1 MSKPSCSH
9 SMYDQHI
16 ENSKKKANR
25 LINETSPYLLQH
37 AYNPVDWYPWG
48 KNALEKARSED
59 KPIFLSI
66 GYSSCHWCHVMA
78 HESFED
84 EEIAKIMNENF
95 VNIKVD
101 REERAD
107 LDDIYQR
114 VCQLAAGSG
123 GWPLSVF
130 LTPDQKPFYIG
141 TYFPKISRYGM
152 PGFLS
157 IVKQLADTYS
167 SNKKEV
173 LSATSEFMRALSGAA
188 EDVSPSRPLGV
199 EPERSL
205 LDEAA
210 VSLLH
215 FGDSTYGGFG
225 QAPKFPNPSNLLFM
239 LRYYELSRISKF
251 KDFVVLTADR
261 MASGGIHDHLGGG
274 FSRYS
279 TDQKWLV
286 PHFEKMLYDNA
297 LLIQLFS
304 EIYQVTQDEKY
315 LEVLHKSIR
324 YVLEE
329 MTSPEGCF
337 YSAEDADSEGEEG
350 KYYLWTKREILEIL
364 NDKTDAD
371 IFCFYYGVTEGG
383 NFEGKNILNRQNNRT
398 FLSQKFER
406 PVRVID
412 DILRSSEEKLLEA
425 RKQRVHPGKDDK
437 AITSWNSLM
446 ISALVKAYRVTSEE
460 TYLKA
465 AVRAA
470 DFIEARMSSPDGRL
484 YRIFKNGKPK
494 LNSYLD
500 DYAFYANSLIDLFEV
515 LPIPRYVNSALT
527 HTDFMLDHFW
537 DTQRNDGFF
546 FTSDDHE
553 ELIIRTKNY
562 YDLAIPSGN
571 SVAALNLLRL
581 YHFSQR
587 NEFLKKSEDIFK
599 SVSSIAR
606 DNPFGFGHLLISL
619 YTYVKK
625 PIEFTVVKG
634 REPNEDTFYK
644 MLTLL
649 NKAYIPNGIF
659 AFVTSGADLDQLD
672 LLPFFKGKLTPT
684 NAQADRSTRAY
695 VCKNFVCSPP
705 MHTFPELENY
715 MKTNGLVRD

>member
-48 KNALEKARSED
+48 KSALEKARSED
-59 KPIFLSI
+59 RPIFLSI

-141 TYFPKISRYGM
+141 TYFPKVSRYGM

-157 IVKQLADTYS
+157 IVKQLADTYT

-274 FSRYS
+274 FARYS

-304 EIYQVTQDEKY
+304 EIYQVTEDEKY
-315 LEVLHKSIR
+315 LEVLRKSIR

-364 NDKTDAD
+364 NDRTAVDV
-371 IFCFYYGVTEGG
+371 FCLYYGVTEGG

-398 FLSQKFER
+398 FLSQKFDK
-406 PVRVID
+406 PLHVID

-425 RKQRVHPGKDDK
+425 RKQRLRPGKDDK

-484 YRIFKNGKPK
+484 YRIFKNGKAK

-500 DYAFYANSLIDLFEV
+500 DYAFYVNSLIDLFEV

-634 REPNEDTFYK
+634 REPNGNTFYK

-659 AFVTSGADLDQLD
+659 TFVKSGTDLDQLD
-672 LLPFFKGKLTPT
+672 LFPFFKGKLKPT
-684 NAQADRSTRAY
+684 SPQENRSTRAY

-705 MHTFPELENY
+705 MHTFHELENY
-715 MKTNGLVRD
+715 MKTNSLVRD

>member
-1 MSKPSCSH
+1 MDVIRIEKSNRKP
-9 SMYDQHI
+9 
-16 ENSKKKANR
+16 NK
-25 LINETSPYLLQH
+25 LVTETSPYLLQH

-84 EEIAKIMNENF
+84 DEIASVMNENF

-107 LDDIYQR
+107 LDDVYQR

-141 TYFPKISRYGM
+141 TYFPKNPRYGM
-152 PGFLS
+152 PGFMS
-157 IVKQLADTYS
+157 IIKQLAETYVH
-167 SNKKEV
+167 NKKEI
-173 LSATSEFMRALSGAA
+173 LTATAEFMNALSGAA
-188 EDVSPSRPLGV
+188 EDVSTNRPIGV
-199 EPERSL
+199 ESERSV

-215 FGDSTYGGFG
+215 FGDPINGGFG

-239 LRYYELSRISKF
+239 LRYFELSKISKF
-251 KDFVVLTADR
+251 KDFVVFTADK
-261 MASGGIHDHLGGG
+261 MISGGIHDHLGGG
-274 FSRYS
+274 FARYS
-279 TDQKWLV
+279 TDQKWLI

-304 EIYQVTQDEKY
+304 EIYQVTRDEKY
-315 LEVLHKSIR
+315 VDVLHKTIG
-324 YVLEE
+324 YVLRE
-329 MTSPEGCF
+329 MTSEDGCF

-364 NDKTDAD
+364 NNQMEAE
-371 IFCFYYGVTEGG
+371 IFCLYYGVTEGG
-383 NFEGKNILNRQNNRT
+383 NFEGKNILNSQSNQV
-398 FLSQKFER
+398 FLSQKYDK
-406 PVRVID
+406 PVQVIYN
-412 DILRSSEEKLLEA
+412 ILRSAETRLFEA
-425 RKQRVHPGKDDK
+425 RTQRVHPGKDDK

-465 AVRAA
+465 AVKATE
-470 DFIEARMSSPDGRL
+470 FIEARMSSPDGRL
-484 YRIFKNGKPK
+484 CRIFKNGQAK

-500 DYAFYANSLIDLFEV
+500 DYAFYVNSLLDLFEV
-515 LPIPRYVNSALT
+515 LPIPRYMNSALR
-527 HTDFMLDHFW
+527 HTDFMLDRFW
-537 DTQRNDGFF
+537 DKQRNDGFF

-571 SVAALNLLRL
+571 SVAAMNLMRL

-587 NEFLKKSEDIFK
+587 DAYLKKSEDIIR
-599 SVSSIAR
+599 SVSSVAR
-606 DNPFGFGHLLISL
+606 DNPFGFGHFLISL
-619 YTYVKK
+619 YMYVKR
-625 PIEFTVVKG
+625 PIEFTVVQG
-634 REPNEDTFYK
+634 REPNEDTFYN

-649 NKAYIPNGIF
+649 NRAYIPNGIF
-659 AFVTSGADLDQLD
+659 AYVKSDTDFNQLEQQ
-672 LLPFFKGKLTPT
+672 LPFFKGKLKPARSQT
-684 NAQADRSTRAY
+684 NSSTRAY
-695 VCKNFVCSPP
+695 VCKNFACSPA
-705 MHTFPELENY
+705 MYTSRELENY
-715 MKTNGLVRD
+715 IRPNNLVGD

>member
-1 MSKPSCSH
+1 
-9 SMYDQHI
+9 MYDQQI
-16 ENSKKKANR
+16 DRNSKKANK

-48 KNALEKARSED
+48 KNALEKARAEN

-107 LDDIYQR
+107 LDDVYQR

-152 PGFLS
+152 PGFMS
-157 IVKQLADTYS
+157 IVKQLADTYVN
-167 SNKKEV
+167 NKSEI
-173 LSATSEFMRALSGAA
+173 LSATSEFMHALSGSA
-188 EDVSPSRPLGV
+188 EDVSFSRSVGV
-199 EPERSL
+199 EPERSV

-215 FGDSTYGGFG
+215 FGDPTYGGFG
-225 QAPKFPNPSNLLFM
+225 QAPKFPNPSNLMFM
-239 LRYYELSRISKF
+239 LRYYELSKISKF
-251 KDFVVLTADR
+251 KDFVVFTADK
-261 MASGGIHDHLGGG
+261 MVSGGIHDHLGGG

-304 EIYQVTQDEKY
+304 EIYQVTHDEKY
-315 LEVLHKSIR
+315 IEVLHKSIR
-324 YVLEE
+324 YVLGE

-350 KYYLWTKREILEIL
+350 KYYLWTKREISEIL
-364 NDKTDAD
+364 NNKTDAD
-371 IFCFYYGVTEGG
+371 IFCLYYGVTEGG
-383 NFEGKNILNRQNNRT
+383 NFEGKNILNSQNNQP
-398 FLSQKFER
+398 FLSQKFDK
-406 PVRVID
+406 PVQVIE
-412 DILRSSEEKLLEA
+412 DILRSSEA
-425 RKQRVHPGKDDK
+425 RLFNTRMRRVHPGKDDK
-437 AITSWNSLM
+437 VIASWNSLM

-460 TYLKA
+460 TYLEA
-465 AVRAA
+465 AVKAA
-470 DFIEARMSSPDGRL
+470 DFIQERMSSPDGRL
-484 YRIFKNGKPK
+484 HRIFKNGQSK

-500 DYAFYANSLIDLFEV
+500 DYAFYVNSLIDLFEV
-515 LPIPRYVNSALT
+515 LPIPRFMNSALR

-537 DTQRNDGFF
+537 DKQRNDGFF

-587 NEFLKKSEDIFK
+587 NDYLIKSEDIFR

-606 DNPFGFGHLLISL
+606 DNPFGFGHFLISL
-619 YTYVKK
+619 YMYVKR
-625 PIEFTVVKG
+625 PIEFTVVLG
-634 REPNEDTFYK
+634 SEPNADTFNK
-644 MLTLL
+644 MLKLL
-649 NKAYIPNGIF
+649 NREYIPYGIF
-659 AFVTSGADLDQLD
+659 AFVESNSDFHQLEHMSS
-672 LLPFFKGKLTPT
+672 FFKGKLELTSPPA
-684 NAQADRSTRAY
+684 NRSTRAY
-695 VCKNFVCSPP
+695 VCKNSVCFPP
-705 MHTFPELENY
+705 MYKFHELENY
-715 MKTNGLVRD
+715 IKSGSLVGE

>member
-1 MSKPSCSH
+1 M
-9 SMYDQHI
+9 DDDHI
-16 ENSKKKANR
+16 NKNNKKANR

-37 AYNPVDWYPWG
+37 AYNPVNWYSWG
-48 KNALEKARSED
+48 KDALEKARSED

-107 LDDIYQR
+107 LDDVYQR

-141 TYFPKISRYGM
+141 TYFPKNSRYGM
-152 PGFLS
+152 PGFMS
-157 IVKQLADTYS
+157 IIKQLADTYVN
-167 SNKKEV
+167 NKKEV
-173 LSATSEFMRALSGAA
+173 LRATSEFMHALSGAA
-188 EDVSPSRPLGV
+188 EDISSSRPIQV
-199 EPERSL
+199 EPERSV

-225 QAPKFPNPSNLLFM
+225 QAPKFPNPSNLMFM
-239 LRYYELSRISKF
+239 LRYYELSKISKF
-251 KDFVVLTADR
+251 KDFVVFTADK

-274 FSRYS
+274 FARYS

-315 LEVLHKSIR
+315 IEVLHKSIR
-324 YVLEE
+324 YVLREL
-329 MTSPEGCF
+329 TSEDGLF

-350 KYYLWTKREILEIL
+350 KYYLWTKGEILEIL
-364 NDKTDAD
+364 NNKTDAD
-371 IFCFYYGVTEGG
+371 IFCLYYGVTEGG
-383 NFEGKNILNRQNNRT
+383 NFEGKNILNSQNNKV
-398 FLSQKFER
+398 FLSQKFDK
-406 PVRVID
+406 PVQVID
-412 DILRSSEEKLLEA
+412 DILRSSEARLFEA
-425 RKQRVHPGKDDK
+425 RMGRVRPGKDDK

-465 AVRAA
+465 AVKAA

-484 YRIFKNGKPK
+484 FRIFKNGQPK

-500 DYAFYANSLIDLFEV
+500 DYAFYVNSLIDLFEV
-515 LPIPRYVNSALT
+515 LPIPRYMNSALR
-527 HTDFMLDHFW
+527 HTDFILDHFW
-537 DTQRNDGFF
+537 DKQRNDGYF

-571 SVAALNLLRL
+571 SVAAMNLMRL

-587 NEFLKKSEDIFK
+587 NDYLKKAEDIFR

-606 DNPFGFGHLLISL
+606 DNPFGFGHFLISL
-619 YTYVKK
+619 YMYVKR
-625 PIEFTVVKG
+625 PIEFTVVQG
-634 REPNEDTFYK
+634 REPNEDIFYN

-649 NKAYIPNGIF
+649 NRAYIPNGIF
-659 AFVTSGADLDQLD
+659 AYVKSNTDFNQLEL
-672 LLPFFKGKLTPT
+672 LLPFFKGKLEPVGP
-684 NAQADRSTRAY
+684 QANRSTRAY

-705 MHTFPELENY
+705 LHAFSELENY
-715 MKTNGLVRD
+715 LKPNKLIGD

>member
-1 MSKPSCSH
+1 M
-9 SMYDQHI
+9 DDDHI
-16 ENSKKKANR
+16 NKNNKMANR

-37 AYNPVDWYPWG
+37 AYNPVNWYSWG
-48 KNALEKARSED
+48 KDALEKARSED

-107 LDDIYQR
+107 LDDVYQR

-141 TYFPKISRYGM
+141 TYFPKNSRYGM
-152 PGFLS
+152 PGFMS
-157 IVKQLADTYS
+157 IIKQLADTYVN
-167 SNKKEV
+167 NKKEV
-173 LSATSEFMRALSGAA
+173 LRATSEFMHALSGAA
-188 EDVSPSRPLGV
+188 EDISSSRPIQV
-199 EPERSL
+199 EPERSV

-225 QAPKFPNPSNLLFM
+225 QAPKFPNPSNLMFM
-239 LRYYELSRISKF
+239 LRYYELSKISKF
-251 KDFVVLTADR
+251 KDFVVFTADK

-274 FSRYS
+274 FARYS

-315 LEVLHKSIR
+315 IEVLHKSIR
-324 YVLEE
+324 YVLREL
-329 MTSPEGCF
+329 TSVDGLF

-350 KYYLWTKREILEIL
+350 KYYLWTKGEILEIL
-364 NDKTDAD
+364 NNKTDAD
-371 IFCFYYGVTEGG
+371 IFCLYYGVTEGG
-383 NFEGKNILNRQNNRT
+383 NFEGKNILNSQNNKV
-398 FLSQKFER
+398 FLSQKFDK
-406 PVRVID
+406 PVQVID
-412 DILRSSEEKLLEA
+412 DILRSSEARLFEA
-425 RKQRVHPGKDDK
+425 RMGRVRPGKDDK

-465 AVRAA
+465 AIKAA

-484 YRIFKNGKPK
+484 FRIFKNGQPK

-500 DYAFYANSLIDLFEV
+500 DYAFYVNSLIDLFEV
-515 LPIPRYVNSALT
+515 LPIPRYMNSALR
-527 HTDFMLDHFW
+527 HTDFILDHFW
-537 DTQRNDGFF
+537 DKQRNDGYF

-571 SVAALNLLRL
+571 SVAAMNLMRL

-587 NEFLKKSEDIFK
+587 NDYLKKAEDIFR

-606 DNPFGFGHLLISL
+606 DNPFGFGHFLISL
-619 YTYVKK
+619 YMYVKR
-625 PIEFTVVKG
+625 PIEFTVVQG
-634 REPNEDTFYK
+634 REPNEDIFYN

-649 NKAYIPNGIF
+649 NRAYIPNGIF
-659 AFVTSGADLDQLD
+659 AYVKSNTDFNQLEL
-672 LLPFFKGKLTPT
+672 LLPFFKGKLEPVGP
-684 NAQADRSTRAY
+684 QANRSTRAY

-705 MHTFPELENY
+705 LHTFNELENY
-715 MKTNGLVRD
+715 LKPNKLIGD

>member
-1 MSKPSCSH
+1 M
-9 SMYDQHI
+9 DDNHI
-16 ENSKKKANR
+16 KKQNRNANR

-37 AYNPVDWYPWG
+37 AYNPVDWYSWG
-48 KNALEKARSED
+48 EKALEKAKVED

-107 LDDIYQR
+107 IDDVYQR
-114 VCQLAAGSG
+114 VCQLAAGTG

-130 LTPDQKPFYIG
+130 LTPDKKPFYIG
-141 TYFPKISRYGM
+141 TYFPKNSRYGM
-152 PGFLS
+152 PGFMS
-157 IVKQLADTYS
+157 ILKQLADTYVN
-167 SNKKEV
+167 NKKEV
-173 LSATSEFMRALSGAA
+173 LSASSEFMNALSGAA
-188 EDVSPSRPLGV
+188 DDISGSRPLQV
-199 EPERSL
+199 EPERSI

-225 QAPKFPNPSNLLFM
+225 QAPKFPNPSNLMFM
-239 LRYYELSRISKF
+239 LRYYDLSKISKF
-251 KDFVVLTADR
+251 RDFVLFTADK

-274 FSRYS
+274 FARYS

-304 EIYQVTQDEKY
+304 EIYQVTRDEKY
-315 LEVLHKSIR
+315 IEVLNKSIR
-324 YVLEE
+324 YVLRE
-329 MTSPEGCF
+329 MTAKDGGFF

-364 NDKTDAD
+364 DDKADAE
-371 IFCFYYGVTEGG
+371 IFCLYYGVTEGG
-383 NFEGKNILNRQNNRT
+383 NFEGKNILNSQNNQL
-398 FLSQKFER
+398 FLSQKFGK
-406 PVRVID
+406 PVQVIND
-412 DILRSSEEKLLEA
+412 LIRRSEVQLLEA
-425 RKQRVHPGKDDK
+425 RKRRVHPGKDDK

-465 AVRAA
+465 AVKAA
-470 DFIEARMSSPDGRL
+470 DFIESRMASPDGRL
-484 YRIFKNGKPK
+484 RRVFKNGQAK
-494 LNSYLD
+494 LNGYLD
-500 DYAFYANSLIDLFEV
+500 DYAFYVNSLIDLFEV
-515 LPIPRYVNSALT
+515 LPIPRYINSAIR
-527 HTDFMLDHFW
+527 HSDFMIDHFW
-537 DTQRNDGFF
+537 DKQGNDGFF

-553 ELIIRTKNY
+553 ALIIRTKNY

-571 SVAALNLLRL
+571 SLAAMNLMRL
-581 YHFSQR
+581 YHFAQ
-587 NEFLKKSEDIFK
+587 NNDYLKKSEDIFR
-599 SVSSIAR
+599 SISSSAR
-606 DNPFGFGHLLISL
+606 DNPFGFGHFLISL
-619 YTYVKK
+619 YMYVKR
-625 PIEFTVVKG
+625 PTEFTVVRGKELG
-634 REPNEDTFYK
+634 DDTFCR

-659 AFVTSGADLDQLD
+659 AYVRSNTDFGQLE
-672 LLPFFKGKLTPT
+672 LLPFFKGKLEPRGSQS
-684 NAQADRSTRAY
+684 NSSTRAY
-695 VCKNFVCSPP
+695 VCKDFVCSPP
-705 MHTFPELENY
+705 MHTSRELANY
-715 MKTNGLVRD
+715 VQPNSLAGD

>member
-1 MSKPSCSH
+1 L
-9 SMYDQHI
+9 DDNHI
-16 ENSKKKANR
+16 KNNKKANR

-37 AYNPVDWYPWG
+37 AYNPVDWYSWG
-48 KNALEKARSED
+48 KDALEKARSED

-107 LDDIYQR
+107 LDDVYQR

-141 TYFPKISRYGM
+141 TYFPKNSRYGM
-152 PGFLS
+152 PGFMS
-157 IVKQLADTYS
+157 IIKQLADTYVN
-167 SNKKEV
+167 NKKEV
-173 LSATSEFMRALSGAA
+173 LSATSEFMHALSGAA
-188 EDVSPSRPLGV
+188 EDISISRPIPV
-199 EPERSL
+199 DPERSV

-225 QAPKFPNPSNLLFM
+225 QAPKFPNPSNLMFM
-239 LRYYELSRISKF
+239 LRYYELSKISKF
-251 KDFVVLTADR
+251 KDFVVFTADK

-274 FSRYS
+274 FARYS

-304 EIYQVTQDEKY
+304 EIYQVTRDEKY
-315 LEVLHKSIR
+315 IEVLHKSIR
-324 YVLEE
+324 YVLREL
-329 MTSPEGCF
+329 TSKDGLF

-364 NDKTDAD
+364 NNKTDAD
-371 IFCFYYGVTEGG
+371 IFCLYYGVTEGG
-383 NFEGKNILNRQNNRT
+383 NFEGKNILNSQNNKV
-398 FLSQKFER
+398 FLSQKFDK
-406 PVRVID
+406 PVQVID
-412 DILRSSEEKLLEA
+412 DILRSSEARLFEA
-425 RKQRVHPGKDDK
+425 RKRRVRPGKDDK

-460 TYLKA
+460 TYLEA
-465 AVRAA
+465 AVKAA

-484 YRIFKNGKPK
+484 FRIFKNGQPK

-500 DYAFYANSLIDLFEV
+500 DYAFFVNSLIDLFEV
-515 LPIPRYVNSALT
+515 LPIPSYMNSALR

-537 DTQRNDGFF
+537 DKQRNDGFF

-553 ELIIRTKNY
+553 DLIIRTKNY

-571 SVAALNLLRL
+571 SVAAMNLMRL

-587 NEFLKKSEDIFK
+587 NDYQKKSEDIFR
-599 SVSSIAR
+599 SVSSIAI
-606 DNPFGFGHLLISL
+606 DNPFGFGHFLISL
-619 YTYVKK
+619 YMYVKR
-625 PIEFTVVKG
+625 PIEFTVVQG
-634 REPNEDTFYK
+634 REPNEDIFNN

-649 NKAYIPNGIF
+649 NRAYIPNGIF
-659 AFVTSGADLDQLD
+659 AYVKSNTNFNQLEL
-672 LLPFFKGKLTPT
+672 LLPFFKGKLEP
-684 NAQADRSTRAY
+684 AGPQANRSTRAY

-705 MHTFPELENY
+705 INTFSELENY
-715 MKTNGLVRD
+715 LKPDKLIGD

>member
-1 MSKPSCSH
+1 M
-9 SMYDQHI
+9 DDDHI
-16 ENSKKKANR
+16 NKNNKKANR

-37 AYNPVDWYPWG
+37 AYNPVNWYSWG
-48 KNALEKARSED
+48 KDALEKARSED

-107 LDDIYQR
+107 LDDVYQR

-141 TYFPKISRYGM
+141 TYFPKNSRYGM
-152 PGFLS
+152 PGFMS
-157 IVKQLADTYS
+157 IIKQLADTYGN
-167 SNKKEV
+167 NKKEV
-173 LSATSEFMRALSGAA
+173 LRATSEFMHALSGAA
-188 EDVSPSRPLGV
+188 EDISSSRPIQV
-199 EPERSL
+199 EPERSV

-225 QAPKFPNPSNLLFM
+225 QAPKFPNPSNLMFM
-239 LRYYELSRISKF
+239 LRYYELSKISKF
-251 KDFVVLTADR
+251 KDFVVFTADK

-274 FSRYS
+274 FARYS

-315 LEVLHKSIR
+315 IEVLHKSIR
-324 YVLEE
+324 YVLREL
-329 MTSPEGCF
+329 TSEDGLF

-350 KYYLWTKREILEIL
+350 KYYLWTKGEILEIL
-364 NDKTDAD
+364 NNKTDAD
-371 IFCFYYGVTEGG
+371 IFCLYYGVTEGG
-383 NFEGKNILNRQNNRT
+383 NFEGKNILNTQNNKV
-398 FLSQKFER
+398 FLSQKFDK
-406 PVRVID
+406 PVQVID
-412 DILRSSEEKLLEA
+412 DILRSSEARLFEA
-425 RKQRVHPGKDDK
+425 RMGRVRPGKDDK

-465 AVRAA
+465 AIKAA

-484 YRIFKNGKPK
+484 FRIFKNGQPK

-500 DYAFYANSLIDLFEV
+500 DYAFYVNSLIDLFEV
-515 LPIPRYVNSALT
+515 LPIPRYMNSALR
-527 HTDFMLDHFW
+527 HTDFILDHFW
-537 DTQRNDGFF
+537 DKQRNDGYF

-571 SVAALNLLRL
+571 SVAAMNLMRL

-587 NEFLKKSEDIFK
+587 NDYLKKAEDIFR

-606 DNPFGFGHLLISL
+606 DNPFGFGHFLISL
-619 YTYVKK
+619 YMYVKR
-625 PIEFTVVKG
+625 PIEFTVVQG
-634 REPNEDTFYK
+634 REPNEDIFYN

-649 NKAYIPNGIF
+649 NRAYIPNGIF
-659 AFVTSGADLDQLD
+659 AYVKSNTDFNQLEL
-672 LLPFFKGKLTPT
+672 LLPFFKGKLEPVGP
-684 NAQADRSTRAY
+684 QANRSTRAY

-705 MHTFPELENY
+705 LHAFNELENY
-715 MKTNGLVRD
+715 LKPNKLIGD

>member
-1 MSKPSCSH
+1 M
-9 SMYDQHI
+9 DDTRI
-16 ENSKKKANR
+16 EKANKKPNK

-48 KNALEKARSED
+48 KSALEKARSED

-84 EEIAKIMNENF
+84 EEIARIMNENF

-107 LDDIYQR
+107 LDDVYQR

-141 TYFPKISRYGM
+141 TYFPKNSRYGM
-152 PGFLS
+152 PGFMS
-157 IVKQLADTYS
+157 VIKQLSDTYV
-167 SNKKEV
+167 SNRKEV
-173 LSATSEFMRALSGAA
+173 LSATSEFMHALSGAA
-188 EDVSPSRPLGV
+188 EDVSTSRPVGAD
-199 EPERSL
+199 PERSV

-210 VSLLH
+210 VSLLN

-239 LRYYELSRISKF
+239 LRYYELSKISKF
-251 KDFVVLTADR
+251 KDFVVFTADK
-261 MASGGIHDHLGGG
+261 MISGGIHDHLGGG
-274 FSRYS
+274 FARYS
-279 TDQKWLV
+279 TDQKWLI

-304 EIYQVTQDEKY
+304 EIYQVTRDEKY
-315 LEVLHKSIR
+315 IEVLHKTIS
-324 YVLEE
+324 YVLRE
-329 MTSPEGCF
+329 MTSEDGFF

-364 NDKTDAD
+364 NNQTEAE
-371 IFCFYYGVTEGG
+371 IFSLYYGVTEGG
-383 NFEGKNILNRQNNRT
+383 NFEGKNILNSQSNQT
-398 FLSQKFER
+398 FLSQKYDK
-406 PVRVID
+406 PVKVINN
-412 DILRSSEEKLLEA
+412 ILRSSEARLFEA
-425 RKQRVHPGKDDK
+425 RTHRVHPGKDDK

-465 AVRAA
+465 AVKAT
-470 DFIEARMSSPDGRL
+470 DFIETRMSAPDGRL
-484 YRIFKNGKPK
+484 CRIFKNGQAK

-500 DYAFYANSLIDLFEV
+500 DYAFYVNSLLDLFEV
-515 LPIPRYVNSALT
+515 LPIPRYMDSALR
-527 HTDFMLDHFW
+527 HTDFMVIHFW
-537 DTQRNDGFF
+537 DKKRNDGFF

-571 SVAALNLLRL
+571 SVAAMNLMRL

-587 NEFLKKSEDIFK
+587 DAYLKKSEDIIR

-606 DNPFGFGHLLISL
+606 DNPFGFGHFLNSL
-619 YTYVKK
+619 YMYVKK
-625 PIEFTVVKG
+625 PIEFTVVQG
-634 REPNEDTFYK
+634 REPNEDTFYN
-644 MLTLL
+644 MLTVL
-649 NKAYIPNGIF
+649 NRAYIPNGIF
-659 AFVTSGADLDQLD
+659 AYIRSNTDFNQLERQ
-672 LLPFFKGKLTPT
+672 LPFFKGKLEPLHPQT
-684 NAQADRSTRAY
+684 NRSTRAY

-705 MHTFPELENY
+705 MYTSSELENY
-715 MKTNGLVRD
+715 IRPNNLVGD

>member
-1 MSKPSCSH
+1 M
-9 SMYDQHI
+9 DDNHI
-16 ENSKKKANR
+16 EKNNKKPNK

-48 KNALEKARSED
+48 KDALEKARSED

-84 EEIAKIMNENF
+84 EEIARIMNENF

-107 LDDIYQR
+107 LDDVYQR

-141 TYFPKISRYGM
+141 TYFPKNSRYGM
-152 PGFLS
+152 PGFMS
-157 IVKQLADTYS
+157 IIRQLADTYI
-167 SNKKEV
+167 NNRKEV
-173 LSATSEFMRALSGAA
+173 LSATSEFMLALSGAA
-188 EDVSPSRPLGV
+188 GDISTSRPLGA
-199 EPERSL
+199 EPERSV

-215 FGDSTYGGFG
+215 IGDSTYGGFG
-225 QAPKFPNPSNLLFM
+225 QAPKFPNPSNLLFL
-239 LRYYELSRISKF
+239 LRYYELSKISKF
-251 KDFVVLTADR
+251 KDFVVFTGDK
-261 MASGGIHDHLGGG
+261 MISGGIHDHLGGG
-274 FSRYS
+274 FARYS
-279 TDQKWLV
+279 TDQKWLI

-304 EIYQVTQDEKY
+304 EIYQVTRDEKY
-315 LEVLHKSIR
+315 VEVLHKTIR
-324 YVLEE
+324 YVLRD
-329 MTSPEGCF
+329 MTSVDGCF

-350 KYYLWTKREILEIL
+350 KYYLWTKKEILEIL
-364 NDKTDAD
+364 NNKTDAE
-371 IFCFYYGVTEGG
+371 IFCLYYGVTEGG
-383 NFEGKNILNRQNNRT
+383 NFEGKNILNSQNNQA
-398 FLSQKFER
+398 FLSQKFDK
-406 PVRVID
+406 PVHVID
-412 DILRSSEEKLLEA
+412 DILSSSEAKLFEA
-425 RKQRVHPGKDDK
+425 RKHRVHPGKDDK

-460 TYLKA
+460 AYLKA
-465 AVRAA
+465 AVKAV

-484 YRIFKNGKPK
+484 FRIFKNGQPK

-500 DYAFYANSLIDLFEV
+500 DYAFYVNSLIDLFEV
-515 LPIPRYVNSALT
+515 LPIPRYMNSALR
-527 HTDFMLDHFW
+527 HMDFMLNHFW
-537 DTQRNDGFF
+537 DNQRNDGFF

-571 SVAALNLLRL
+571 SVAAMNLMRL

-587 NEFLKKSEDIFK
+587 DDYFKKSEDIFRP
-599 SVSSIAR
+599 VSPIAR
-606 DNPFGFGHLLISL
+606 DNPFGFGHFLISL
-619 YTYVKK
+619 YMYVKR
-625 PIEFTVVKG
+625 PIEFTVVQG
-634 REPNEDTFYK
+634 REPNEDTFYN

-649 NKAYIPNGIF
+649 NRAYIPNGIF
-659 AFVTSGADLDQLD
+659 AYVRSNTDFNQLEKQ
-672 LLPFFKGKLTPT
+672 LPFFRGKLEPVGPQP
-684 NAQADRSTRAY
+684 NSSTRAY
-695 VCKNFVCSPP
+695 VCKNFACSPP
-705 MHTFPELENY
+705 MYTNRELENY
-715 MKTNGLVRD
+715 IRPNNLVSD